1 MLQEHH
7 YDGKFFWPE
16 DFRTAVV
23 LTLDFQGGEDVRP
36 LADGTMDHEE
46 WTQCEYGPHT
56 GIWRILRILQEEK
69 VKITF
74 NTCGGIAERFPEAVK
89 AIVDQGHEIA
99 GHGYHHECAR
109 ELTREEEWDVMKRT
123 GDMIRNRT
131 GHQPIGW
138 RSCTQSPNS
147 IELLMEHG
155 YLWNSNSFS
164 HDLPFLWENNGRYLV
179 ELPRQPYGD
188 GRTYAHRNNDAGNPH
203 DTLVIWKSMFD
214 EFYAESKSTATYVPF
229 QVHDYISGRPGRAQ
243 ALRSIIQ
250 HMKKEGVW
258 ITTATDVARWTRD
271 HVFKLGGAEA
281 APRKVASA

>member
-1 MLQEHH
+1 MLREHH

-16 DFRTAVV
+16 GFRTAVV

-36 LADGTMDHEE
+36 LKDGTMDHEE

-56 GIWRILRILQEEK
+56 GIWRILRILAEEK

-109 ELTREEEWDVMKRT
+109 ELTREEERDVMKRT
-123 GDMIRNRT
+123 GD
-131 GHQPIGW
+131 
-138 RSCTQSPNS
+138 
-147 IELLMEHG
+147 
-155 YLWNSNSFS
+155 
-164 HDLPFLWENNGRYLV
+164 
-179 ELPRQPYGD
+179 
-188 GRTYAHRNNDAGNPH
+188 PH

-250 HMKKEGVW
+250 HMKKEGVC

-281 APRKVASA
+281 APRK

>member
-1 MLQEHH
+1 VLKEHH

-16 DFRTAVV
+16 KARTAVV
-23 LTLDFQGGEDVRP
+23 MTFDFQGGEDVRP
-36 LADGTMDHEE
+36 LADGSFDHEE
-46 WTQCEYGPHT
+46 YTQCEYGPHT
-56 GIWRILRILQEEK
+56 GIWRILRILEEEN
-69 VKITF
+69 VKATF
-74 NTCGGIAERFPEAVK
+74 NTCGGIAERYPEAVK
-89 AIVDQGHEIA
+89 AIVAQGHEIA

-109 ELTREEEWDVMKRT
+109 ELTREQETDVMKRT
-123 GDMIRNRT
+123 GAIIRSRT

-164 HDLPFLWENNGRYLV
+164 HDVPFLWESGGRYLV

-203 DTLVIWKSMFD
+203 DTLLVWKAMFD
-214 EFYAESKSTATYVPF
+214 EFYEQSKFGGTYVPF
-229 QVHDYISGRPGRAQ
+229 QFHPYISARPGRAKT
-243 ALRSIIQ
+243 LRSIVQ

-258 ITTATDVARWTRD
+258 ITTAAEVARWTRD
-271 HVFKLGGAEA
+271 HVFKLDRADA
-281 APRKVASA
+281 VPRKLAAG